1 VNYILPLKSDLET
14 AVGLGY
20 RWSNTV
26 PNNSDIRYTG
36 SGIDFEQ
43 TRHAL
48 GAVGTVAYRPG
59 RGPWHFE
66 GSLGLYPLVFGTSK
80 APGTPFASSF
90 LSDLRG
96 VVGYEITPGLRLGV
110 GGQWDQWAGN
120 GSIGAQMLSLQIHYT
135 PGGLPKGN
143 E

>member
-1 VNYILPLKSDLET
+1 MLPLSSDLES

-26 PNNSDIRYTG
+26 PNNNNIRYTG

-43 TRHAL
+43 TRQAL

-66 GSLGLYPLVFGTSK
+66 GSLGLYPLVFGSAK
-80 APGTPFASSF
+80 DPGTPFASSF
-90 LSDLRG
+90 LTDARAI
-96 VVGYEITPGLRLGV
+96 VGYEVVRGLRLGV
-110 GGQWDQWAGN
+110 GYQFDDWRGN
-120 GSIGAQMLSLQIHYT
+120 GADSAHLFSLNAQYT

-143 E
+143 D